1 MTAKTTHY
9 QVFIPQSPNI
19 GGYRYFFNGQEGDN
33 EVFGEV
39 ALHAFEY
46 RMHDARLGRFWSV
59 DPLAAKY
66 PWNSTYAFAENRVI
80 DGRELEGME
89 VSTVNDNRVAVDPG
103 HGIMGTRNSKVDPG
117 AVGNGFYEKDIVFN
131 IAENIDKNLSD
142 WGLETKMTR
151 TGDLTVDKEQISY
164 RISVAHDFNA
174 DLFVSVHANAS
185 RNSEVKGFLVCFNPD
200 NPLNGDNSRS
210 LAENIVSTQ
219 LTMPIFN
226 DGLQKRS
233 NLGVLNQFR
242 GSASVLV
249 EVGFISNESD
259 VALMTQNAES
269 IGREIALGIYKYLF
283 QTEPS
288 PPIQSIQI
296 NLNQTFPIMQQDNTR
311 TGNNTM
317 GGW

>member
-1 MTAKTTHY
+1 MNHTLTYRSKS
-9 QVFIPQSPNI
+9 PSPNI

-117 AVGNGFYEKDIVFN
+117 AVGNGFYEKDIVLN

-288 PPIQSIQI
+288 PPIQFIQI

>member
-9 QVFIPQSPNI
+9 QSFTPQSTNI
-19 GGYRYFFNGQEGDN
+19 GGYRYFFDGQEVDN
-33 EVFGEV
+33 EVFGENS
-39 ALHAFEY
+39 LFAFEY
-46 RMHDARLGRFWSV
+46 RMHDARLSRFWSV

-80 DGRELEGME
+80 DGRELEGLE

-103 HGIMGTRNSKVDPG
+103 HGVMGTRNSKVDPG
-117 AVGNGFYEKDIVFN
+117 AVGNGFYEKDIVLN
-131 IAENIDKNLSD
+131 IAENINKNLSE
-142 WGLETKMTR
+142 WGLETTMTR

-174 DLFVSVHANAS
+174 DIFVSVHANAS
-185 RNSEVKGFLVCFNPD
+185 RNSDAKGFLVCFNPD

-210 LAENIVSTQ
+210 LAENIVSSQ
-219 LTMPIFN
+219 STMPIFN
-226 DGLQKRS
+226 DGLQKRN

-259 VALMTQNAES
+259 VVLMTQNAES
-269 IGREIALGIYKYLF
+269 IGREIALGIYKYMF

-288 PPIQSIQI
+288 PPIQPIQI
-296 NLNQTFPIMQQDNTR
+296 NPNQTFPIMQQDNTR